1 MARASARS
9 EGEAAD
15 AGREPAEG
23 GHSVKAAEQLL
34 KDMQAA
40 ADGEFRG
47 LDGLR
52 SDLLAEIASYRRDI
66 EVVMELLESAI

>member
-34 KDMQAA
+34 KDLQA